1 MFFMFSHCFSIVF
14 SFTKLLFTLAQLMY
28 SSEWSKIA
36 QIMVRNAWNLLG
48 LTKFMRSHGTLQ
60 DILANS
66 DFFGA
71 RRPKPNPL
79 LFFGGGN
86 FTSQNLHHKMFVARA
101 HFHWENF
108 LKCSARTENGVF
120 SLRLITI
127 IPQKLSKISS

>member
-1 MFFMFSHCFSIVF
+1 MFSHCFSMVF

-71 RRPKPNPL
+71 RRPKPNRC
-79 LFFGGGN
+79 FSAVE
-86 FTSQNLHHKMFVARA
+86 TLHHKIYITKCLWRELIFIGKT
-101 HFHWENF
+101 F
-108 LKCSARTENGVF
+108 LKCSAGPKMVF
-120 SLRLITI
+120 SACD
-127 IPQKLSKISS
+127 

>member
-1 MFFMFSHCFSIVF
+1 MFSHCFSIVF

-48 LTKFMRSHGTLQ
+48 LTKCTGMRSHGTLQ

-79 LFFGGGN
+79 LFFGGWK
-86 FTSQNLHHKMFVARA
+86 TLHHKIYTTKCLWRELIFIGKTSSSAPLG
-101 HFHWENF
+101 
-108 LKCSARTENGVF
+108 LKMVF
-120 SLRLITI
+120 SACD
-127 IPQKLSKISS
+127 

>member
-1 MFFMFSHCFSIVF
+1 MFSHCFSIVF

-71 RRPKPNPL
+71 RRPKPNRC
-79 LFFGGGN
+79 FSAVE
-86 FTSQNLHHKMFVARA
+86 TLHHKIYITKCLWRELIFIGKT
-101 HFHWENF
+101 F
-108 LKCSARTENGVF
+108 LKCSAGPKMVF
-120 SLRLITI
+120 SACD
-127 IPQKLSKISS
+127 